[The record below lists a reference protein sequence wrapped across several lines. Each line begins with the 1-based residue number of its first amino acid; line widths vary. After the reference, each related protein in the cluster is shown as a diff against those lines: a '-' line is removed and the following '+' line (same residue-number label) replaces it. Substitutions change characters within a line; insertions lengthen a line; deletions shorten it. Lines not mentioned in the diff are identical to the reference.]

1 MWYFVSPQII
11 FGDNALDALD
21 ELSGTRCLVVTDKV
35 VYDLGL
41 VDQVTSHLSQAGLP
55 FEIFSQVEP
64 DPSIDTV
71 QKGAAKA
78 LEYQPDWIIG
88 VGGGSVLDAAKAIWV
103 LYERPDLHPAE
114 ITPVADKLDLRRK
127 ARLITIPTTSGT
139 GAEVTWAI
147 VLTDTAAKRKLGLGH
162 RENVADIAILDPD
175 MVMGMPPRLTAATG
189 LDALTHAI
197 EGYTCNW
204 HSDMTDGLCL
214 QAAQE
219 IFTYLPRAYVDGDD
233 REAREKMHNAAA
245 LAGLGFGNAMASI
258 AHALGHTLGALY
270 HIPHGVAVGLF
281 LPYTLEYIAA
291 ENADRIAVLARALN
305 LRGENN
311 ESLARILAQ
320 RIRDL
325 RMELDE
331 SESIAH
337 LGIDQGEYT
346 ASLET
351 LVDNA
356 FNDSSMITTPRMPDY
371 VELRKIF
378 IYAFHGTPIDF

>member
-41 VDQVTSHLSQAGLP
+41 VDQVTSHLSKAGLP

-245 LAGLGFGNAMASI
+245 LAGL
-258 AHALGHTLGALY
+258 
-270 HIPHGVAVGLF
+270 
-281 LPYTLEYIAA
+281 
-291 ENADRIAVLARALN
+291 
-305 LRGENN
+305 
-311 ESLARILAQ
+311 
-320 RIRDL
+320 
-325 RMELDE
+325 
-331 SESIAH
+331 
-337 LGIDQGEYT
+337 
-346 ASLET
+346 
-351 LVDNA
+351 
-356 FNDSSMITTPRMPDY
+356 
-371 VELRKIF
+371 
-378 IYAFHGTPIDF
+378 